1 MEYSA
6 IIPCGGIGSRLNL
19 GYNKI
24 LYKYLRGLHNFAN
37 KSGLKIEETSKLVYH
52 SENMIFGDVKAHQK
66 IIDLF
71 KTKEQRITELNTATI
86 MALKKQRGE

>member
-1 MEYSA
+1 M
-6 IIPCGGIGSRLNL
+6 
-19 GYNKI
+19 
-24 LYKYLRGLHNFAN
+24 RGLHYFAN
-37 KSGLKIEETSKLVYH
+37 KSGLRIEETSKLIYH

-71 KTKEQRITELNTATI
+71 NNKEQRITELNAATI